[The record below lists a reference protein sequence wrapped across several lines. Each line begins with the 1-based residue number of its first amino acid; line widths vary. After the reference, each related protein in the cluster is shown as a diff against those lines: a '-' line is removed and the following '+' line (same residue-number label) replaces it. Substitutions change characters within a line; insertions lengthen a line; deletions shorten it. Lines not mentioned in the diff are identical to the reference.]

1 MQYVVVAKFGAWAGR
16 GCIARVK
23 VGKGR
28 SESESEREEMD
39 VVNAGEKLEHR
50 SARVEAAGMAAVK
63 RGVRSGLDG
72 ARETGF

>member
-1 MQYVVVAKFGAWAGR
+1 MLAKFGAWAGR
-16 GCIARVK
+16 GCVARVK

-28 SESESEREEMD
+28 RSSREGERMD

-72 ARETGF
+72 ARETGV